1 MLWMKV
7 RLKDV
12 RFALLMFTV
21 KMVYPKHIITYILH
35 QLKDTGKVQLLENSK
50 KNMRTFLYNEDSCR
64 AVIALIDSPEALD
77 GSIYNV
83 ATDEE
88 ISIVNLVKMCG
99 DKMGKKDHRLYLPK
113 FRKSDPMKETVKY
126 R

>member
-1 MLWMKV
+1 
-7 RLKDV
+7 
-12 RFALLMFTV
+12 
-21 KMVYPKHIITYILH
+21 
-35 QLKDTGKVQLLENSK
+35 
-50 KNMRTFLYNEDSCR
+50 MRTFLYNEDSCR

-99 DKMGKKDHRLYLPK
+99 DKMGRKIHRLYLQDLESQI
-113 FRKSDPMKETVKY
+113 RKGDC
-126 R
+126 